1 MTIRMATMAKGDL
14 KCSDCGGL
22 CRPARIRAG
31 RTDVRGWR
39 CQKCGFEIISPA
51 DVERAYF
58 MLKARQAENVVIS
71 KRGNSFMVTIPHAIT
86 RALGITGSTLAEV
99 LLEENGR
106 IAIRI
111 KAGQEG

>member
-1 MTIRMATMAKGDL
+1 MNTKAARMEKGDL
-14 KCSDCGGL
+14 KCADCGGL

-31 RTDVRGWR
+31 RTEVRGWR
-39 CQKCGFEIISPA
+39 CQKCGYEMISPH

-58 MLKARQAENVVIS
+58 MLKARQAEEVVIS
-71 KRGNSFMVTIPHAIT
+71 KRGNSFMVTIPVAIAK
-86 RALGITGSTLAEV
+86 ALGIEGSTLAEV

-111 KAGQEG
+111 KEGQEG